1 MTHSQAALVNWLY
14 VARFT
19 IVHSKTQINQVS
31 IIIFIIIN
39 KRAVTMKTSKTSRK
53 IFKSRTLIIL
63 PRFPLE
69 NPNLEKKHLTPTL
82 SFLSSEWLI
91 LLILLQYDLSL
102 TWIVQSY
109 FRKKLFELFP
119 RSHLMLTLML
129 YSKVCKYWNSS
140 SSWKVIGGGVG
151 GAGGPYPPKQKF
163 GGGQNPPPPPTHS
176 HTHTRVLLPKNTLT
190 YVFDNTC
197 DISAYFSALRQLKN
211 YLRSTMKQ
219 DCLNNCQLMYCHK
232 SITDTLDTVKVACAN
247 EQRKGYFEKFD

>member
-1 MTHSQAALVNWLY
+1 
-14 VARFT
+14 
-19 IVHSKTQINQVS
+19 
-31 IIIFIIIN
+31 
-39 KRAVTMKTSKTSRK
+39 MKTSKTSRK

-63 PRFPLE
+63 PHFPLE

-163 GGGQNPPPPPTHS
+163 GGGQTPPPTLT
-176 HTHTRVLLPKNTLT
+176 HTHTRIVAEKYLNLCIWQYLWHQRIFFRT
-190 YVFDNTC
+190 
-197 DISAYFSALRQLKN
+197 LRQLKN

>member
-1 MTHSQAALVNWLY
+1 
-14 VARFT
+14 
-19 IVHSKTQINQVS
+19 
-31 IIIFIIIN
+31 
-39 KRAVTMKTSKTSRK
+39 MKTSKTSRK

-163 GGGQNPPPPPTHS
+163 GGGQNPPPS
-176 HTHTRVLLPKNTLT
+176 HTLTHTHARIVAEKYFNLCIWQYLWHQRIFFRTQTAKELSKKHNEAGLPEQLPIDVLSQIDYGHTRH
-190 YVFDNTC
+190 C
-197 DISAYFSALRQLKN
+197 EG
-211 YLRSTMKQ
+211 
-219 DCLNNCQLMYCHK
+219 CLC
-232 SITDTLDTVKVACAN
+232 
-247 EQRKGYFEKFD
+247 

>member
-1 MTHSQAALVNWLY
+1 MTHTAHTASVWLI
-14 VARFT
+14 T
-19 IVHSKTQINQVS
+19 NL
-31 IIIFIIIN
+31 N
-39 KRAVTMKTSKTSRK
+39 RAV
-53 IFKSRTLIIL
+53 IL
-63 PRFPLE
+63 
-69 NPNLEKKHLTPTL
+69 
-82 SFLSSEWLI
+82 
-91 LLILLQYDLSL
+91 Q
-102 TWIVQSY
+102 
-109 FRKKLFELFP
+109 KKLFELFP

-151 GAGGPYPPKQKF
+151 EQGGPYPPKQKF
-163 GGGQNPPPPPTHS
+163 GGGQNPLPPPPTH
-176 HTHTRVLLPKNTLT
+176 TNTLT

-219 DCLNNCQLMYCHK
+219 ICLNNCQLMYCHK